1 MTVINAAS
9 KFVNS
14 GQIPAVIINQNLHR
28 LIKMIPWQL
37 PATHGK
43 DTFIVILGGLLIE
56 NFASNGRKWLIGSG
70 STVALTNDEVAS
82 RCLAELFFRASKIDQ
97 T

>member
-1 MTVINAAS
+1 MTVIKAAT

-14 GQIPAVIINQNLHR
+14 GQIPVVTIDQTLHR
-28 LIKMIPWQL
+28 LIKMITCQL

-56 NFASNGRKWLIGSG
+56 ICCFKWYSHKVTAATIYI
-70 STVALTNDEVAS
+70 
-82 RCLAELFFRASKIDQ
+82 LAAGVYE
-97 T
+97 